1 MFLSVKNR
9 VVMWTSF
16 ENAKY
21 ACDKFIALKQLI
33 TFCDLR
39 CSVIWLMVAGHS
51 SPASLILTVQTGCRT
66 AATGGMTEQPHMA
79 LFTVILTT
87 MI

>member
-39 CSVIWLMVAGHS
+39 CTVIWLMVDGHS
-51 SPASLILTVQTGCRT
+51 SPASPMLTVQTGCRT
-66 AATGGMTEQPHMA
+66 AVAGGMTEQQLMA
-79 LFTVILTT
+79 A
-87 MI
+87 